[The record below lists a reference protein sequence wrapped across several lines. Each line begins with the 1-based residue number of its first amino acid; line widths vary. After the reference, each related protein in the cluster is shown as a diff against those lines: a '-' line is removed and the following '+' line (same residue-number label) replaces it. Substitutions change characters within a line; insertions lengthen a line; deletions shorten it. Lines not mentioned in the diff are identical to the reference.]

1 MGHRGRGL
9 SCQTRHFH
17 PIPEAHWY
25 PERIG
30 GIEQQAWN
38 TIGHLVPCDML
49 SRFPHEPGLQSRR
62 REQTD
67 LQKNWQKFAIKSAYN
82 IFEEGCW
89 NNSQYEWDL
98 VWKCKSQHKILY
110 FSQLVLTNRLLINDL
125 LEEQV
130 I

>member
-1 MGHRGRGL
+1 MNLSYKAEEGNRRIFRRTGHR
-9 SCQTRHFH
+9 
-17 PIPEAHWY
+17 
-25 PERIG
+25 
-30 GIEQQAWN
+30 
-38 TIGHLVPCDML
+38 
-49 SRFPHEPGLQSRR
+49 
-62 REQTD
+62 
-67 LQKNWQKFAIKSAYN
+67 KFAIKSAYN

-110 FSQLVLTNRLLINDL
+110 FYQLVLINRLLINEL